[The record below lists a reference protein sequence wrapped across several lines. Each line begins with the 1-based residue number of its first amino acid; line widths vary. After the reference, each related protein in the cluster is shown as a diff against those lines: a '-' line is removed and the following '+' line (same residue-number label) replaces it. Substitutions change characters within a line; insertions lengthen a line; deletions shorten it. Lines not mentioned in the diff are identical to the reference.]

1 MKSLE
6 SPQSDG
12 FDTQIYDVGIIKNEI
27 ENEFIVHRNYRRIVI
42 NRLAPAYFT
51 DYAVDNY
58 DSLLLTL

>member
-12 FDTQIYDVGIIKNEI
+12 FDTQIYDVGINKNEI
-27 ENEFIVHRNYRRIVI
+27 ENEFIVDGNYPRIAI

-51 DYAVDNY
+51 DYAVDMY